1 MKSYKPDSPLRVRVP
16 LDVRLRILRLA
27 KKDGR
32 KESEV
37 VRRALEWHA
46 DNEEKRL
53 RLRPITSREQV
64 ELESALEERKKKE
77 KPVKLRDGKS

>member
-1 MKSYKPDSPLRVRVP
+1 
-16 LDVRLRILRLA
+16 
-27 KKDGR
+27 
-32 KESEV
+32 
-37 VRRALEWHA
+37 LEWHA